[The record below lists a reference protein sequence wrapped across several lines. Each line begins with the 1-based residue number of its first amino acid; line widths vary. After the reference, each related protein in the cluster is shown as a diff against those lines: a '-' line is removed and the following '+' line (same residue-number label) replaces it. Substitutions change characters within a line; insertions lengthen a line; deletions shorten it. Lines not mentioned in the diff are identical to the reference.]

1 MLHML
6 EYLALSNRIADL
18 VPFRLGGGNARG
30 ASGLMYVGKF
40 Q

>member
-1 MLHML
+1 MLRTL
-6 EYLALSNRIADL
+6 EYLALSNRRADL
-18 VPFRLGGGNARG
+18 VPFRLGGGNARE